1 MQTHLE
7 QIIRDAWG
15 RSLATLIRLSGDFD
29 DAENALQEACVIA
42 WQNWSSESVPA
53 NPSAWLIATARH
65 KLLDA
70 RKAARR
76 RDARETAWWTA
87 HVPAVGAAPEV
98 EIVQD
103 NDLPIA
109 PVDDDRLRLIFTCC
123 HPSLAPEAQIALTLR
138 TLSGLTTEEIARAFL
153 VDPKTMAQRLVRAKR
168 KIRSARIPY
177 LVPTREH
184 LAERLGAVIS
194 VLYLIFNEGYA
205 ASVGPS
211 LLRTDLADE
220 AIRLTRVLVAELPQA
235 ERPRALLALML
246 LHHARRAARVA
257 ADGEPVLLEE
267 QDRTLWD
274 AAQIREGIELTDRL
288 VREGGES
295 DLTLEAAIAAL
306 HARAGNAQETPWS
319 RIAALYEL
327 RYRLFP
333 SPVVALNRAVAIAMA
348 DSLDKGLE
356 QIEQIERSGQLR
368 DYHLLPA
375 ARAGL
380 LWRSGRYRH
389 AAEAYAEAIAICR
402 NESELKFLQR
412 RWREATERAG
422 LID

>member
-1 MQTHLE
+1 MHLT
-7 QIIRDAWG
+7 
-15 RSLATLIRLSGDFD
+15 LAVEPLPDERL
-29 DAENALQEACVIA
+29 ELM
-42 WQNWSSESVPA
+42 
-53 NPSAWLIATARH
+53 
-65 KLLDA
+65 
-70 RKAARR
+70 
-76 RDARETAWWTA
+76 
-87 HVPAVGAAPEV
+87 
-98 EIVQD
+98 
-103 NDLPIA
+103 
-109 PVDDDRLRLIFTCC
+109 FTCC

-205 ASVGPS
+205 ASVGPL

-220 AIRLTRVLVAELPQA
+220 AIRLTRVLVDELPQA

-274 AAQIREGIELTDRL
+274 AAQIKEGIELTDRL

-295 DLTLEAAIAAL
+295 DLTLEAVVNPFLLPQAAAQSAQRKGQRCL
-306 HARAGNAQETPWS
+306 NRRSQPGGCASLSAAGEWA
-319 RIAALYEL
+319 
-327 RYRLFP
+327 
-333 SPVVALNRAVAIAMA
+333 SPVFVKYSTASSTA
-348 DSLDKGLE
+348 DSE
-356 QIEQIERSGQLR
+356 SSFERR
-368 DYHLLPA
+368 VR
-375 ARAGL
+375 AR
-380 LWRSGRYRH
+380 
-389 AAEAYAEAIAICR
+389 
-402 NESELKFLQR
+402 
-412 RWREATERAG
+412 
-422 LID
+422 